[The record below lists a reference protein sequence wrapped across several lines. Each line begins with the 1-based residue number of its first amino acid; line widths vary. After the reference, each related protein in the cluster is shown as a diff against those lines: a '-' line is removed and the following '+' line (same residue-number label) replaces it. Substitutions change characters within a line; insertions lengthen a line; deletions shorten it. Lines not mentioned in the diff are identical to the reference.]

1 MTSNLSF
8 LKLFFLKH
16 LKIYYFINAK
26 KFYAWVVTRLIVW
39 LTISC
44 REAAKAKTFT
54 SPRRHRGG
62 VILSRPIPLLKRKQ
76 NGDSVSIRYSC
87 KIWDIQ
93 IKKASIL
100 EVALKPHP
108 GKCWMGH
115 PLWVWSKTK
124 RSGNT
129 PPSHPNR
136 NKPKDFPINKLC
148 HGP

>member
-1 MTSNLSF
+1 MQNFS
-8 LKLFFLKH
+8 
-16 LKIYYFINAK
+16 
-26 KFYAWVVTRLIVW
+26 AWVYDSPDCLVDHFLSVSGKVQNLHFTK
-39 LTISC
+39 
-44 REAAKAKTFT
+44 KA
-54 SPRRHRGG
+54 PGG

-100 EVALKPHP
+100 EVALKPYP
-108 GKCWMGH
+108 GKCLMGD

-129 PPSHPNR
+129 PPSRPNR